1 MDTTVN
7 SVDRFDARTM
17 PSQAM
22 NWLAVQCLCLWLSL
36 LNPKL
41 ASLSQLN
48 FSNNMIDYEFYT
60 RLLHAAPATP
70 QHTCKELPTIRV
82 AAVPTNTLDWWTDE
96 RTDGS
101 MDGWMDEQT
110 DILVY
115 EHKTHT
121 IFHEMHRLII
131 LIVSF
136 DSSHQFSPAI
146 VISCGY

>member
-1 MDTTVN
+1 MD
-7 SVDRFDARTM
+7 R
-17 PSQAM
+17 
-22 NWLAVQCLCLWLSL
+22 
-36 LNPKL
+36 
-41 ASLSQLN
+41 
-48 FSNNMIDYEFYT
+48 
-60 RLLHAAPATP
+60 
-70 QHTCKELPTIRV
+70 
-82 AAVPTNTLDWWTDE
+82 
-96 RTDGS
+96 RTDGRIDGR